1 MIKLLFKFF
10 SCDEQIV
17 YSTEP
22 HQFDNWNDAY
32 DFGAER
38 SQEIMAIYNLMGICW
53 DYEEITNN
61 PPEVQN

>member
-1 MIKLLFKFF
+1 MIKLLFKF
-10 SCDEQIV
+10 SDCDEKII

-22 HQFDNWNDAY
+22 HQFNNWNDAY

-61 PPEVQN
+61 PPEIQN

>member
-10 SCDEQIV
+10 SCDEQVI

-38 SQEIMAIYNLMGICW
+38 SQEIMTIYNLMGICW

>member
-10 SCDEQIV
+10 SCDEKII

-32 DFGAER
+32 DFGTER

>member
-10 SCDEQIV
+10 SCDEQII

-61 PPEVQN
+61 PPEV